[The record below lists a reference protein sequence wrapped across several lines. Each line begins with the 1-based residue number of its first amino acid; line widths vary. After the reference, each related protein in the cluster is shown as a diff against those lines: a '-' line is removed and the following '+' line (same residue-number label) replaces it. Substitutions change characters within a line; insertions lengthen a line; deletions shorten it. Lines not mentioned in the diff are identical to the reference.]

1 MAGVAKLTLIGNL
14 GRDPETRYTP
24 SGVMNVQFSV
34 AATRRWT
41 DQGGQVQE
49 RTTWFRVTAWRR
61 LAETLDQLTQ
71 SGALVKGKQVY
82 VLGNVELREYQDQQ
96 GQARTSL
103 EVTADDVLL
112 LGSRGDSDGG
122 APRSPGG
129 GGRVESPDAG
139 NRDFD
144 DVPF

>member
-34 AATRRWT
+34 AASRRWT
-41 DQGGQVQE
+41 DQGGQQQE

-61 LAETLDQLTQ
+61 LAETLDQLSQ
-71 SGALVKGKQVY
+71 NGALVKGKQVY
-82 VLGNVELREYQDQQ
+82 VLGNLESREYQDQQ
-96 GQARTSL
+96 GQARFSL
-103 EVTADDVLL
+103 DVTADEVQL
-112 LGSRGDSDGG
+112 LGSRPEGEGTYSRPSGG
-122 APRSPGG
+122 SRS
-129 GGRVESPDAG
+129 EEPDAG
-139 NRDFD
+139 TRDFD